1 MRSLS
6 IRKTAMGLTYAEITL
21 VNVIDLELARRG
33 TIKESEVRKVPIRA
47 LVDSGALTLVINEAT
62 RKKLGMEPSSQKIVR
77 TADGGMHFVP
87 VIKGVNVQFLD
98 RDTTCDAWVTANG
111 PDCLL
116 GAIPIEGLDVV
127 IDLNKQEL
135 IPNPENPD
143 GPVYIMY

>member
-1 MRSLS
+1 
-6 IRKTAMGLTYAEITL
+6 MGLTYAEITL